1 MEDEMPDRD
10 FLDEVV
16 DERTA
21 RNPDFPA
28 MVESFHDRRVA
39 RQLTDDPEFSDF
51 APLREDDDVVPVTRV
66 RPID

>member
-1 MEDEMPDRD
+1 MADRD
-10 FLDEVV
+10 FLDELV

-28 MVESFHDRRVA
+28 MVESCHDRRLA
-39 RQLTDDPEFSDF
+39 RRLKDDPEFSGF
-51 APLREDDDVVPVTRV
+51 APLRKGDDVVPVMHV